1 MNKSSGGGGDSILF
15 ETEGT
20 LITSCGNI
28 QIDHLVNEIKAKV
41 LLCMKILWEY
51 LVKKKPKDVYSNA
64 NIYI

>member
-1 MNKSSGGGGDSILF
+1 MNLSSGVGPLF

-20 LITSCGNI
+20 LITMSGNI

-51 LVKKKPKDVYSNA
+51 LVKKKPKDVYSPA